1 MWAWVRVLCDF
12 FRAGAGC
19 LWFLRQVLLRCQE
32 QWAESPEG
40 GNPGV
45 SLASD
50 LQAASPRVSNLQKIT
65 LGPYGPLAKNQ
76 ANGMEPI
83 VTTFLEGE
91 LELTIS

>member
-1 MWAWVRVLCDF
+1 MF
-12 FRAGAGC
+12 FRAGVGC
-19 LWFLRQVLLRCQE
+19 LWLLREVSSGLPWFLLRCQE